1 MKATL
6 SDRLYLTGLTAEQSD
21 QIRQALTFRNPK
33 YDEAIQFGRST
44 WSIPASLRLFEDTP
58 HGLAVPRGHT
68 LDWLKDGEIQDD
80 RNSRPVRII
89 TSIEPRTYQERVIRL
104 AVNQG
109 GGVIIAP
116 TGAGKTTMG
125 IEIAARLGERCLIL
139 VKSIDLAKQ
148 WQAAIKK
155 FTGLDCGLIGGG
167 KWQEGDVF
175 TVALVQTL
183 VKHEGSL
190 DYGLVI
196 VDECHNIPA
205 AQAYMVINRQAAK
218 YRLGLSATLQRRDN
232 LEFMIHAAL
241 GAVVAE
247 VKTDE
252 VGSSVLPV
260 TVSTLR
266 CDFKGEPDS
275 WAAFITLLEA
285 DAARNR
291 VLVAS
296 AIKSSSATG
305 TAVLTA
311 TVSHAEKL
319 HGLIQQ
325 QGVEALLLHGK
336 LTKKE
341 REQRMNEAANSPLIV
356 GTLSLLG
363 EGIDWPHIG
372 AIIFAAPV
380 SASVDKATP
389 SATRLIQSIG
399 RARRPHPG
407 KSTAFV
413 MDIIDGHPFGLAAYK
428 KRAEIYRQQG
438 FEVRGSPV
446 MTVGL

>member
-1 MKATL
+1 MKATI
-6 SDRLYLTGLTAEQSD
+6 SDRLYLTGLTDEQTGRIK
-21 QIRQALTFRNPK
+21 QTLTFRNPK
-33 YDEAIQFGRST
+33 YDEALQFGRST
-44 WSIPASLRLFEDTP
+44 WSIPASLGLFEDTP
-58 HGLAVPRGHT
+58 HGLGIPRGHS
-68 LDWLKDGEIQDD
+68 LDWLTDCDIQDD
-80 RNSRPVRII
+80 RNSHPVQTV
-89 TSIEPRTYQERVIRL
+89 TSIESRVYQERVIQL
-104 AVNQG
+104 AVNHG

-148 WQAAIKK
+148 WQAEIKRL
-155 FTGLDCGLIGGG
+155 TGLGCGLIGDG
-167 KWQEGDVF
+167 KWQEGEAF
-175 TVALVQTL
+175 TVGLTPTL
-183 VKHEGSL
+183 VKHENSL
-190 DYGLVI
+190 DYGLII

-247 VKTDE
+247 VKADE
-252 VGSSVLPV
+252 VGAAVLPV

-266 CDFKGEPDS
+266 YDLKGNPDS
-275 WAAFITLLEA
+275 WAAFINLIEM
-285 DAARNR
+285 DDARNCL
-291 VLVAS
+291 LVAS
-296 AIKSSSATG
+296 AIKSSRATG

-325 QGVEALLLHGK
+325 QGVDTLLLHGQ
-336 LTKKE
+336 LAKKE
-341 REQRMNEAANSPLIV
+341 REQRMNDALNSSLIV
-356 GTLSLLG
+356 GTLSLLS
-363 EGIDWPHIG
+363 EGIDWPHVG
-372 AIIFAAPV
+372 AIVFAALV

-399 RARRPHPG
+399 RARRPYPG

-413 MDIIDGHPFGLAAYK
+413 LDVIDSHPFGLSSYK
-428 KRAEIYRQQG
+428 KRAEIYQQQG
-438 FEVRGSPV
+438 FSVC
-446 MTVGL
+446 